1 MKTIAKPFGW
11 LMLLLYNLTGSYG
24 VAVILFAVVVNLILL
39 PFMMKSKVGMLR
51 MTRLQPKVAE
61 IQKKHAGNQ
70 QKLNEEMSKLYREE
84 GANPMSGCLW
94 SLIPF
99 PILIALY
106 YAIRYPLTTM
116 MGVPES
122 LLAEGGVI
130 YNKLAE
136 LGYSLANFTTSKASG
151 YEQIYEAKFITD
163 HFSDFAPL
171 SDKLLPMNYHFMGLD
186 LSAMPQWKF
195 WQFDWSA
202 PAVLLPALGLFL
214 IPLIS
219 ALMSWVSMKISN
231 KMNPQVGATAEQK
244 TTSNTMTLIMPLTSI
259 WIGFVMPAALGIYWI
274 INSMLGIIRD
284 VALTKIYTRKL
295 DREDAERNE
304 RNRLRDEELERK
316 RLETEKLRAANA
328 ARQNPNTS
336 KKKLQATQKQKDDER
351 RAAAERT
358 ERAVRRARLG
368 ITEQEQPASQV
379 GNRRYARGRAYV
391 SDRYT
396 NPEGAEEATAAAAAE
411 SEYGVSIDET
421 AGETGV
427 GRETAGAAKASEFD
441 GESRAD
447 EESSD
452 EMPGDESDD
461 EADGESDDGTES

>member
-39 PFMMKSKVGMLR
+39 PFMMKSKAGMMR
-51 MTRLQPKVAE
+51 MTRLQPKIAE

-84 GANPMSGCLW
+84 GANPLSGCLW

-122 LLAEGGVI
+122 MLAEGGAI
-130 YNKLAE
+130 YSKLTE
-136 LGYSLANFTTSKASG
+136 LGYSLANFTTGKTSG

-163 HFSDFAPL
+163 HFSDFSSL
-171 SDKLLPMNYHFMGLD
+171 SDKLIPMNYHFLGLD
-186 LSAMPQWKF
+186 LSSMPQWKF
-195 WQFDWSA
+195 WQFDWA
-202 PAVLLPALGLFL
+202 TPAVLLPALGLFL

-219 ALMSWVSMKISN
+219 AFMSWASMKISN
-231 KMNPQVGATAEQK
+231 RMNPQMGATAEQK
-244 TTSNTMTLIMPLTSI
+244 MTSNTMTLIMPITSI

-274 INSMLGIIRD
+274 INSVLGIIRD
-284 VALTKIYTRKL
+284 VILTRIYTRKL
-295 DREDAERNE
+295 DKEDAVRSA
-304 RNRLRDEELERK
+304 RNRLREEELECK

-351 RAAAERT
+351 RAAADRV
-358 ERAVRRARLG
+358 ERAARRARLG
-368 ITEQEQPASQV
+368 ISEQQQPDSQV
-379 GNRRYARGRAYV
+379 GSRRYARGRAYV
-391 SDRYT
+391 PDRYI
-396 NPEGAEEATAAAAAE
+396 NPEGAEAATAAAAAE
-411 SEYGVSIDET
+411 SEYGASIDET
-421 AGETGV
+421 AEETGV
-427 GRETAGAAKASEFD
+427 GRETADAAEASEFD

-447 EESSD
+447 EESAD
-452 EMPGDESDD
+452 EMPDDASEDES
-461 EADGESDDGTES
+461 DGESDDGTES